1 MLMITDL
8 FRIAS
13 ILALGFLLSCN
24 SVNSSNG
31 PAVPASEPQPTPN
44 SVAAVPAGHQTAVF
58 AGGCFWGVEAVFE
71 HIKGVKDVKSGYAG
85 GSAKTAKY
93 DAVGNGDTGH
103 AEAVQV
109 TFDSAQ
115 VSYEQLLEVF
125 FKVAHDPTE
134 LNRQGPDEGP
144 QYRSAIFY
152 IDEAQKKA
160 ASSYMEKLG
169 ATGVYKKEIVTQV
182 APLEKFY
189 DAEAYH
195 QDYLPRNLDSPYI
208 IYHDLPKL
216 ENLKKQFP
224 ALYLKK

>member
-1 MLMITDL
+1 MSFYI
-8 FRIAS
+8 FQFIS
-13 ILALGFLLSCN
+13 VVILA
-24 SVNSSNG
+24 SVLACGTVKSSSEPETG
-31 PAVPASEPQPTPN
+31 QTAPAASETV
-44 SVAAVPAGHQTAVF
+44 SVPAGKQIAVF

-71 HIKGVKDVKSGYAG
+71 HIKGVSNAKSGYSG
-85 GSAKTAKY
+85 GDAKSANY
-93 DAVGNGDTGH
+93 DAVGNGKTGH
-103 AEAVQV
+103 AEAVHV
-109 TFDSAQ
+109 TFDPAQ

-152 IDEAQKKA
+152 VDEAQKKA
-160 ASSYMEKLG
+160 ASGYIEKLG
-169 ATGVYKKEIVTQV
+169 AAGVYKKPIVTQV
-182 APLEKFY
+182 VPLEKFY

-224 ALYLKK
+224 ALYAKK